1 MEERRIDYP
10 PGYQIPG
17 GRKKTRRRVNL
28 GVGVVSHVS
37 ASSSS
42 SHPLLV
48 PGVTRGLLLV
58 EDGMKGWQRR
68 RRIGRLCVPPPTE
81 RLLVCPPPPSKER
94 ERERDGR

>member
-1 MEERRIDYP
+1 M
-10 PGYQIPG
+10 
-17 GRKKTRRRVNL
+17 NL
-28 GVGVVSHVS
+28 GVGGVSHVS

-68 RRIGRLCVPPPTE
+68 RRIGRLCVPPSDRKVA
-81 RLLVCPPPPSKER
+81 RLPSFER
-94 ERERDGR
+94 ERERKRWEVRH